1 MMSFIEEEQA
11 YWLDLIKK
19 CGFEVESVTLSPSAR
34 KELGDYQYNGVM
46 TLAGKLHKNP
56 REIATVIVDALNKDD
71 RYNNVNIAGPGFINF
86 SFKNQTLIDYFNRL
100 NNDINWNYYN
110 NNKKT
115 IFFDYGGANVAKAL
129 HVGHLRSANIGEA
142 LKRLAIALGNKTY
155 SDAHLG
161 DFGRPIGLV
170 MTEIKSRYPDL
181 PYFDENYTGEYP
193 EDLPITNNDL
203 IEIYPIAS
211 TKAKEDET
219 YLETA
224 RKMTVDFQEGKKGLM
239 ALWDAIMKIS
249 KEDIKKTY
257 DRLNTT
263 FDIWEGESDGSKYI
277 PEMTAYL
284 NSLGLV
290 EESNGAK
297 VIYVNEENDDH
308 EVPPVILEKS
318 NGSASYQTTDMACIW
333 ERMKKWN
340 PDEIWYL
347 ADARQSLHFEQV
359 FRAVRKAKIVN
370 KETKLEYIPFGTMN
384 GSDGKPFKTRD
395 GGVMRL
401 EDLLNMV
408 TNECEHKIMPSI
420 IGEEREKIAEI
431 VGIATV
437 KYADL
442 IPFRGKDYNFDPVKF
457 SDLQG
462 KTGPYLLYSTIRMKS
477 LLTKAKESNISY
489 QNYNQITTDIEREI
503 ILITTTLRSIIDKS
517 FNTKS
522 LSDIAD
528 YLYKV
533 TNLYNNFYS
542 GNKVLI
548 EENSITR
555 ESWLTLTKIIYENNI
570 KLLNI
575 LGIEIPEKM

>member
-56 REIATVIVDALNKDD
+56 REIAAVIVDALNKDD

-224 RKMTVDFQEGKKGLM
+224 RQMTVDFQKGKKGLM
-239 ALWDAIMKIS
+239 ALWNAIMKIS

-318 NGSASYQTTDMACIW
+318 NGSVSYQTTDMACIW

-347 ADARQSLHFEQV
+347 ADARQSLHFEQI

-408 TNECEHKIMPSI
+408 TTECERKIMPSI
-420 IGEEREKIAEI
+420 TGKEREKIAEI

-442 IPFRGKDYNFDPVKF
+442 IPFRGKD
-457 SDLQG
+457 
-462 KTGPYLLYSTIRMKS
+462 
-477 LLTKAKESNISY
+477 
-489 QNYNQITTDIEREI
+489 
-503 ILITTTLRSIIDKS
+503 
-517 FNTKS
+517 
-522 LSDIAD
+522 
-528 YLYKV
+528 
-533 TNLYNNFYS
+533 
-542 GNKVLI
+542 
-548 EENSITR
+548 
-555 ESWLTLTKIIYENNI
+555 
-570 KLLNI
+570 
-575 LGIEIPEKM
+575 

>member
-1 MMSFIEEEQA
+1 MQAQDLLIFPLKIE
-11 YWLDLIKK
+11 
-19 CGFEVESVTLSPSAR
+19 
-34 KELGDYQYNGVM
+34 
-46 TLAGKLHKNP
+46 
-56 REIATVIVDALNKDD
+56 
-71 RYNNVNIAGPGFINF
+71 
-86 SFKNQTLIDYFNRL
+86 TLIDYFNRL

-224 RKMTVDFQEGKKGLM
+224 RQMTVDFQEGKKGLM

-263 FDIWEGESDGSKYI
+263 FDIWEGEFDGSKYI

-548 EENSITR
+548 EENNATR

>member
-224 RKMTVDFQEGKKGLM
+224 RQMTVDFQEGKKGLM

-333 ERMKKWN
+333 ERMKNGIQMK
-340 PDEIWYL
+340 
-347 ADARQSLHFEQV
+347 
-359 FRAVRKAKIVN
+359 
-370 KETKLEYIPFGTMN
+370 FG
-384 GSDGKPFKTRD
+384 
-395 GGVMRL
+395 
-401 EDLLNMV
+401 
-408 TNECEHKIMPSI
+408 I
-420 IGEEREKIAEI
+420 
-431 VGIATV
+431 
-437 KYADL
+437 
-442 IPFRGKDYNFDPVKF
+442 
-457 SDLQG
+457 
-462 KTGPYLLYSTIRMKS
+462 
-477 LLTKAKESNISY
+477 
-489 QNYNQITTDIEREI
+489 
-503 ILITTTLRSIIDKS
+503 
-517 FNTKS
+517 
-522 LSDIAD
+522 
-528 YLYKV
+528 
-533 TNLYNNFYS
+533 
-542 GNKVLI
+542 
-548 EENSITR
+548 
-555 ESWLTLTKIIYENNI
+555 
-570 KLLNI
+570 
-575 LGIEIPEKM
+575 